1 MTKSEIMKFL
11 KIFLLLLCTT
21 TVVFGQNDL
30 RSQTILKKLS
40 KNYKTYKTIQ
50 ANVAF
55 TIDNKKENI
64 KENQKGK
71 VIMKGDKFRL
81 ELGEQ
86 TLISDGKTL
95 WAYLKEMNE
104 VTISP
109 FEPMEGELSPTNLFT
124 IYEKGFESYYIGE
137 TNRGKNKVH
146 NIDIVPTDKKKSF
159 FKIRLVIDRQKEQI
173 VQAVVFDKNGTL
185 YTYDIQNFVTNVA
198 VADTQFGFDKS
209 KYPGV
214 EVVDLR

>member
-1 MTKSEIMKFL
+1 MKYL
-11 KIFLLLLCTT
+11 KIILLLTLTT
-21 TVVFGQNDL
+21 SLAWGQNDAKS
-30 RSQTILKKLS
+30 RNILGKLS
-40 KNYKTYKTIQ
+40 KNYRSYKTIK
-50 ANVAF
+50 ADVAF

-71 VIMKGDKFRL
+71 VFMKGGKFRL

-95 WAYLKEMNE
+95 WTYLKDVNE
-104 VTISP
+104 VTVSP
-109 FEPMEGELSPTNLFT
+109 FEPVEGELSPTNLFT
-124 IYEKGFESYYIGE
+124 IYEKGFESYYVGE
-137 TNRGKNKVH
+137 ANRGKNKVH

-185 YTYDIQNFVTNVA
+185 YTYDIQNFVTNTA
-198 VADTQFGFDKS
+198 IADTQFGFDKT

>member
-1 MTKSEIMKFL
+1 MKVLSIFFL
-11 KIFLLLLCTT
+11 FILSTT
-21 TVVFGQNDL
+21 LALAQNDL

-40 KNYKTYKTIQ
+40 KNYKTYQTIQ
-50 ANVAF
+50 ATVAF

-64 KENQKGK
+64 KENQKGR
-71 VIMKGDKFRL
+71 VIMKGEKFRL

-95 WAYLKEMNE
+95 WAYLKEANE

-109 FEPMEGELSPTNLFT
+109 FQPMEGELSPTNLFT

-146 NIDIVPTDKKKSF
+146 TIDIVPTDKSKSF

-173 VQAVVFDKNGTL
+173 IQAIVFDKNGTL
-185 YTYDIQNFVTNVA
+185 YTYDIQNFVTNVP
-198 VADTQFGFDKS
+198 VADSQFGFDKS

>member
-1 MTKSEIMKFL
+1 MYKL
-11 KIFLLLLCTT
+11 KLMLLLLLSTT
-21 TVVFGQNDL
+21 LVQAQNDAK
-30 RSQTILKKLS
+30 SQNILKRLS
-40 KNYKTYKTIQ
+40 KNYKSYKTIQ

-55 TIDNKKENI
+55 TIDNRKENI
-64 KENQKGK
+64 KENQKGR
-71 VIMKGDKFRL
+71 VWMKGDKFRL
-81 ELGEQ
+81 EMGEQ

-95 WAYLKEMNE
+95 WTYLKELNE
-104 VTISP
+104 VTIAP

-124 IYEKGFESYYIGE
+124 IYEKGFESYYVGE
-137 TNRGKNKVH
+137 ANRGKNKVH

-173 VQAVVFDKNGTL
+173 LQAVIFDKNGTL
-185 YTYDIQNFVTNVA
+185 YTYDILNFVTNNA
-198 VADTQFGFDKS
+198 IADSQFGFDKS

>member
-1 MTKSEIMKFL
+1 MKFL
-11 KIFLLLLCTT
+11 HILLLFVLSTGLA
-21 TVVFGQNDL
+21 FGQNDQ

-40 KNYKTYKTIQ
+40 KNYKSYKTIQ

-71 VIMKGDKFRL
+71 VYMKGEKFRL

-95 WAYLKEMNE
+95 WTYLKDANE

-124 IYEKGFESYYIGE
+124 IYEKGFESYYVGE
-137 TNRGKNKVH
+137 ANRGKNKVH

-185 YTYDIQNFVTNVA
+185 YTYDIQNFVTNLA

>member
-1 MTKSEIMKFL
+1 MKKSEIMKNL
-11 KIFLLLLCTT
+11 KLLLLLLCTT

-40 KNYKTYKTIQ
+40 KNYRTYKTIQ
-50 ANVAF
+50 ADVAF

-64 KENQKGK
+64 KENQKGR

-109 FEPMEGELSPTNLFT
+109 FEPTEGELSPTNLFT
-124 IYEKGFESYYIGE
+124 IYEKGFESYYVGE
-137 TNRGKNKVH
+137 TNRGKNKLH

-173 VQAVVFDKNGTL
+173 AQAIVFDKNGTL
-185 YTYDIQNFVTNVA
+185 YTYDINNFVTNVP

>member
-1 MTKSEIMKFL
+1 MYKL
-11 KIFLLLLCTT
+11 KLMLLLLLSTT
-21 TVVFGQNDL
+21 LVQAQNDAK
-30 RSQTILKKLS
+30 SQNILKRLS
-40 KNYKTYKTIQ
+40 KNYKSYKTIQ

-55 TIDNKKENI
+55 TIDNRKENI
-64 KENQKGK
+64 KENQKGR
-71 VIMKGDKFRL
+71 VWMKGDKFRL
-81 ELGEQ
+81 EMGEQ

-95 WAYLKEMNE
+95 WTYLKELNE
-104 VTISP
+104 VTIAP

-124 IYEKGFESYYIGE
+124 IYEKGFESYYVGE
-137 TNRGKNKVH
+137 ANRGKNKVH

-173 VQAVVFDKNGTL
+173 LQAVIFDKNGTL
-185 YTYDIQNFVTNVA
+185 YTYDILNFVTNIA
-198 VADTQFGFDKS
+198 IADSQFGFDKS